1 MVDTTTTEIDGNL
14 GAAFPDGL
22 TLDNTVVTTA
32 FENGTA
38 LKSGTTAAD
47 NILFQA
53 YDVNGTSYKT
63 FMTLTSNDTPTLD
76 ITAPSG
82 GNLTINATSVGATT
96 VGTGAFSTLS
106 TTGLATLASSSVT
119 ANQTIGGYT
128 LRSVGNALTAVG
140 TNRAT
145 ALQLAKE
152 VNNVTTAASGTGV
165 ILPVGVAG
173 MRITVFSAGANVIQV
188 YATASETIDTV
199 AGSTGVPLT
208 NTKRADFFFVAAN
221 TWVSCQLGAVSA

>member
-1 MVDTTTTEIDGNL
+1 MVETTTTLITGDL
-14 GAAFPDGL
+14 GAAFDDGL

-32 FENGTA
+32 FTTGTA
-38 LKSGTTAAD
+38 LQSATGAASTV
-47 NILFQA
+47 LFQA
-53 YDVNGTSYKT
+53 YDVDGTAYKT
-63 FMTLTSNDTPTLD
+63 FMTLTSNNTPTLG
-76 ITAPSG
+76 IVAPSG
-82 GNLTINATSVGATT
+82 GTIAIDGASIGAVTPGSGAFTTITTTGAAVITGNLT
-96 VGTGAFSTLS
+96 
-106 TTGLATLASSSVT
+106 SS
-119 ANQTIGGYT
+119 GYM

-152 VNNVTTAASGTGV
+152 VNNVTTAGSGTGV

-173 MRITVFSAGANVIQV
+173 MRVTVFSAGANAIQV

-221 TWVSCQLGAVSA
+221 TWVSAQLGVVSA